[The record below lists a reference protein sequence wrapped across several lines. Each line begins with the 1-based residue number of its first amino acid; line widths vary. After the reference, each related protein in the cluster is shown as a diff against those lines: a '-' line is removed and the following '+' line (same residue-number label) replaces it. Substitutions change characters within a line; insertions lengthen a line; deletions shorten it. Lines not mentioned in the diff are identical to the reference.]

1 MEVSVGGH
9 RPRRSRVLRL
19 GMSCLIGGDE
29 VPDPLLVLSVVGG
42 EPEGAAA
49 RHPAVRVEAGLAE
62 YGDPLAD
69 GLSVRIIPV
78 CRNGVNLGQEL
89 QELSRVFDLI

>member
-19 GMSCLIGGDE
+19 GMSRLVGGDE
-29 VPDPLLVLSVVGG
+29 VPDPLLVLSVVRG

-78 CRNGVNLGQEL
+78 CRNCVNLGQEL

>member
-19 GMSCLIGGDE
+19 GMSRLIGGDE

-78 CRNGVNLGQEL
+78 CRNCVNLGQEL